1 MTDYIITEE
10 QLLDTKSYIY
20 HEDEVAFE
28 RIYRAVHSNPYNP
41 IPMPELSEEYII
53 KEEELAGMIYNFY
66 NGFFSDGSDIAAIV
80 RSHPYKSE
88 WGDCNSMGC
97 CEFCHKDG
105 CWYLSAICKKK
116 RDKLLD
122 NLEKVLR
129 EYENVRF
136 VDVVCEID
144 KLRHEGES

>member
-1 MTDYIITEE
+1 MPFDTAISTGMRGCASHSDY
-10 QLLDTKSYIY
+10 QS
-20 HEDEVAFE
+20 E
-28 RIYRAVHSNPYNP
+28 R
-41 IPMPELSEEYII
+41 
-53 KEEELAGMIYNFY
+53 
-66 NGFFSDGSDIAAIV
+66 D
-80 RSHPYKSE
+80 
-88 WGDCNSMGC
+88 DCNSMGC